1 MAGSLHSTLLEL
13 YQVGLRCQV
22 STPWTHKPFIYKRRL
37 IPQAGRRRWA
47 AGKSRLT
54 GGNSENLYPL
64 ALFPSSSAVGAAP
77 SDRFCWIL
85 RIPSLF
91 PSCSAV
97 GAATFKG
104 GGFTAF

>member
-37 IPQAGRRRWA
+37 IPHAGDRQWA
-47 AGKSRLT
+47 AGKCRLT
-54 GGNSENLYPL
+54 GGNSENLCPL
-64 ALFPSSSAVGAAP
+64 A
-77 SDRFCWIL
+77 
-85 RIPSLF
+85 LF

-97 GAATFKG
+97 GGATFNG
-104 GGFTAF
+104 GGFTAFERDGASGRLRGFHVGSE